1 MKLKISD
8 PSTGCTKMVV
18 IEEDAEIKLRSFFDR
33 KMSEEVEGDNLG
45 PEYKGYVFRIVG
57 GQDKSGFAMK
67 QGVLANTRVR
77 LLLDR
82 GSLGF
87 QKWRGR
93 DGERRRKS
101 VRGCIVGPD
110 LSVLCLTVVKK
121 GDAELPG
128 ITDTVKPRTHGPK
141 RASKIRKLF
150 NLTKADDV
158 RKYVIKRERKVAKN
172 KKVLKGVKIQRLVTP
187 DRIRRKA
194 KEIKRSI
201 KRVAASK
208 AEKKAYAKLLSKR
221 KAETQ
226 KKTEAAQQK
235 KTEAAQKK

>member
-1 MKLKISD
+1 MGVEKKYIKMKLKISD
-8 PSTGCTKMVV
+8 PSTGMTKMVV
-18 IEEDAEIKLRSFFDR
+18 IEEDADIKLRAFFDR
-33 KMSEEVEGDNLG
+33 KMSEEVEGDNIG
-45 PEYKGYVFRIVG
+45 PEYKGYVFKIVG

-67 QGVLANTRVR
+67 QGILANTRVR
-77 LLLDR
+77 LLL
-82 GSLGF
+82 
-87 QKWRGR
+87 
-93 DGERRRKS
+93 E
-101 VRGCIVGPD
+101 RGCIVGPD

-128 ITDTVKPRTHGPK
+128 ITDSVKPRTHGPK

-172 KKVLKGVKIQRLVTP
+172 KKVLKGVKVQRLVTP

-201 KRVAASK
+201 
-208 AEKKAYAKLLSKR
+208 
-221 KAETQ
+221 
-226 KKTEAAQQK
+226 
-235 KTEAAQKK
+235 